1 VPSQRPWPTPDA
13 QAEWKRTYRER
24 RAASRN
30 APTGMATTPSTR
42 SIWDSTADERRAQ
55 LEQGWQGGGAWRLM
69 FAYKDVLV
77 DQAVNDEVAEFVRSK
92 IREIVHDPATAERL
106 APRTHPIGTKRIC
119 VGNGYYETFNRDNV
133 TLVDIS
139 EQPITEITPT
149 GLRTADGTEYQL
161 DAIVFAIGFDAMT
174 GPLFAIDIR
183 GRGGRSL
190 REAWKDGPRTYLGLA
205 IDGFPNAFLIT
216 GPGSPAVLANM
227 VLAIE
232 QHVDWIAD
240 CIESMRERG
249 DTHVEVSAEAV
260 DAWMG
265 QVRDLAESTLFPL
278 ANSWYVGANV
288 PGKPRVFALY
298 VGGFGAFREIC
309 DEVAEDGYRGF
320 VFASSD
326 EAVVSRR

>member
-1 VPSQRPWPTPDA
+1 
-13 QAEWKRTYRER
+13 
-24 RAASRN
+24 
-30 APTGMATTPSTR
+30 
-42 SIWDSTADERRAQ
+42 
-55 LEQGWQGGGAWRLM
+55 
-69 FAYKDVLV
+69 
-77 DQAVNDEVAEFVRSK
+77 
-92 IREIVHDPATAERL
+92 
-106 APRTHPIGTKRIC
+106 
-119 VGNGYYETFNRDNV
+119 
-133 TLVDIS
+133 
-139 EQPITEITPT
+139 
-149 GLRTADGTEYQL
+149 
-161 DAIVFAIGFDAMT
+161 MT

-183 GRGGRSL
+183 GREGRSL

-205 IDGFPNAFLIT
+205 IDGLPNAFLIT

-249 DTHVEVSAEAV
+249 DTQVEVSAEAV
-260 DAWMG
+260 DGWMG

-326 EAVVSRR
+326 EAVGSRR